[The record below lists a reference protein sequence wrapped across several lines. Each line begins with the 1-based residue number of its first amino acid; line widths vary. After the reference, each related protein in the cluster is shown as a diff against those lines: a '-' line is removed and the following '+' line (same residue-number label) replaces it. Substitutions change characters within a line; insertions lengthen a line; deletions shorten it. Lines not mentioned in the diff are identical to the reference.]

1 MASIKIAGFQGTA
14 PRISPELLPATSAQI
29 ARNCKLYS
37 GDLIPY
43 PESVQVAS
51 TGRTGTIQTLYA
63 LRNPTSNALVWLS
76 WANDV
81 SIVTPAAD
89 QIDEQRFY
97 YAGDG
102 VPKVSTYILATSGT
116 APYPAATGYYE
127 LGLPLPT
134 TKVTTV
140 ATAFSAITT
149 GIVRSRD
156 TAYNATITTSSDH
169 NIKDGATVS
178 ISGYTTPDTTFNTIA
193 TVTVTSPTTF
203 TYYSVGDVAVAGAG
217 TGTPNIDLGAQVQ
230 SRNYVYT
237 WYTPWAEESIGS
249 DPSET
254 LFIKEGQIVTV
265 SNLPTAAPAGQNF
278 IRGIRLYRT
287 LAGATETEYFRLA
300 TLWFPNSVSRVQ
312 RISGVARITFA
323 YPHNLLENDRF
334 KLSGVSVGS
343 SSFNNKTG
351 TYAQTGTTTVTVTI
365 VGHGYSSGISLPLS
379 FTRTGGTGQTPTSDS
394 YTITVTGL
402 NTFTVTATTSA
413 TSNGT
418 MIVDGLVT
426 TVIDQYTFEC
436 AQPGAANVS
445 SAVATGTLYYDVAES
460 VNKPS
465 RYWGDGGV
473 YTFTDDFDYRDL
485 SNTLQTDNYT
495 APPDDLKGLVILQN
509 NIMAGFS
516 GNDVYFSEPN
526 QFHAWPTAYKRSFES
541 PIVGLAAVGGTL
553 LVLTESYPYI
563 VDGSD
568 PAVMTQA
575 RLPSRYPCLNR
586 RSIVETNFGV
596 VYATHDG
603 LAVFAPSAGAQL
615 ITRALHSSD
624 TWNESLDPSTLVGV
638 MYKDTYF
645 ASHSTASIVFD
656 PGDKGNPSF
665 VDTDFAFSAAWYDTT
680 DNALYAVVGNTG
692 AIYRWDDLNQS
703 DGIMRWKSKVYK
715 TDVPINIGA
724 ARVIADYPTTFD
736 VLVWDTVATAWS
748 VESTPWFVDSPI
760 TFRLYVDKTL
770 KFTKSIS
777 DTGTFRLPKGYKSDT
792 FEVEVEGNARVRAIH
807 LGQTPTSL
815 KEV

>member
-43 PESVQVAS
+43 PEAIQYAT
-51 TGRTGTIQTLYA
+51 TGRTGIIRTLYA
-63 LRNPTSNALVWLS
+63 LRNPTTDDLVWLS
-76 WANDV
+76 WTNDV

-89 QIDEQRFY
+89 ELDEQRFY

-102 VPKVSTYILATSGT
+102 VPKVSTYRLATAGS

-140 ATAFSAITT
+140 ATAFTAITGVT
-149 GIVRSRD
+149 RERD
-156 TAYNATITTSSDH
+156 RANNATITTASAH

-178 ISGYTTPDTTFNTIA
+178 MSGFADTSFNTIA
-193 TVTVTSPTTF
+193 TVTVTSATTF
-203 TYYSVGDVAVAGAG
+203 TFYSVGSVVASGADAGAV
-217 TGTPNIDLGAQVQ
+217 IDLGAQIQ
-230 SRNYVYT
+230 ARNYVYT
-237 WYTPWAEESIGS
+237 WYTPWDEESIGS
-249 DPSET
+249 DPSDT
-254 LFIKEGQIVTV
+254 LFIKEGQVVTV
-265 SNLPTAAPAGQNF
+265 SNLPTAAPSGQNF

-287 LAGATETEYFRLA
+287 LAGTTETEYFRLA
-300 TLWFPNSVSRVQ
+300 TLWFPNSASAAQRTSNVSRV
-312 RISGVARITFA
+312 TFT

-334 KLSGVSVGS
+334 KLSGMSIA
-343 SSFNNKTG
+343 SFD
-351 TYAQTGTTTVTVTI
+351 I
-365 VGHGYSSGISLPLS
+365 
-379 FTRTGGTGQTPTSDS
+379 TGG
-394 YTITVTGL
+394 I
-402 NTFTVTATTSA
+402 
-413 TSNGT
+413 
-418 MIVDGLVT
+418 VT
-426 TVIDQYTFEC
+426 TVVDQYTIEY
-436 AQPGAANVS
+436 AQVAANVS
-445 SAVATGTLYYDVAES
+445 ASVITTGELYYDVAES
-460 VNKPS
+460 TDKPA
-465 RYWGDGGV
+465 RYWGDGGI

-495 APPDDLKGLVILQN
+495 APPDDLQGLVILQN
-509 NIMAGFS
+509 NLMAGFS

-526 QFHAWPTAYKRSFES
+526 QFHAWPRAYKRSFES

-553 LVLTESYPYI
+553 LVLTESYPYV

-568 PAVMTQA
+568 PSVLTQA

-586 RSIVETNFGV
+586 RSIVETNLGV
-596 VYATHDG
+596 IYATHDG

-645 ASHSTASIVFD
+645 ASHSTASIVYD
-656 PGDKGNPSF
+656 PGDKGNPTF
-665 VDTDFAFSAAWYDTT
+665 VDTDFAFSAAWYDTN
-680 DNALYAVVGNTG
+680 DNALYAVVGTNG
-692 AIYRWDDLNQS
+692 EIFRWDDLNQS
-703 DGIMRWKSKVYK
+703 NDTMRWKSKVYK
-715 TDVPINIGA
+715 TSDFINLGA
-724 ARVIADYPTTFD
+724 ARVIADYPANF
-736 VLVWDTVATAWS
+736 VLLVWDTASGTWGS
-748 VESTPWFVDSPI
+748 ETTTWFVDSSI
-760 TFRLYVDKTL
+760 SFKLYVDKSL
-770 KFTKSIS
+770 KFTKPVTS
-777 DTGTFRLPKGYKSDT
+777 DDMFRLPQGYKSDT
-792 FEVEVEGNARVRAIH
+792 FEVEVEGNVRIRAIH

>member
-43 PESVQVAS
+43 PEAVQYAT
-51 TGRTGTIQTLYA
+51 TGRTGTIRTLYA
-63 LRNPTSNALVWLS
+63 LRNPTNDALVWLS
-76 WANDV
+76 WTNDV
-81 SIVTPAAD
+81 AIVTPAAD
-89 QIDEQRFY
+89 ELDEQRFY

-102 VPKVSTYILATSGT
+102 VPKVSTYSLATAGS
-116 APYPAATGYYE
+116 APYPASTGYYE

-140 ATAFSAITT
+140 ATSFTTITGVT
-149 GIVRSRD
+149 RSRD
-156 TAYNATITTSSDH
+156 RANNATITTTNEH

-178 ISGYTTPDTTFNTIA
+178 MSSFTDTSFNTIA

-203 TYYSVGDVAVAGAG
+203 TFYSVGSVVASGADAGAV
-217 TGTPNIDLGAQVQ
+217 IDLGAQIQ

-237 WYTPWAEESIGS
+237 WYTPWDEESIGS
-249 DPSET
+249 DPSDT

-265 SNLPTAAPAGQNF
+265 SNLPTAAPAGRNF
-278 IRGIRLYRT
+278 IRGVRLYRT
-287 LAGATETEYFRLA
+287 LAGTTETEYFRLA

-312 RISGVARITFA
+312 RTSGIARITFT
-323 YPHNLLENDRF
+323 YPHNLLEDDRF
-334 KLSGVSVGS
+334 KLASVSVGS
-343 SSFNNKTG
+343 GSFNSKTG

-365 VGHGYSSGISLPLS
+365 TSHGYSSGTSLPLS
-379 FTRTGGTGQTPTSDS
+379 FTRTGGTGQTPLSES
-394 YTITVTGL
+394 YTITVTGA
-402 NTFTVTATTSA
+402 NTFTITVATAA

-418 MIVDGLVT
+418 MVVDGLVT

-436 AQPGAANVS
+436 AQPGGANVS
-445 SAVATGTLYYDVAES
+445 SATASGTLYYDIAES
-460 VNKPS
+460 TTKPS

-526 QFHAWPTAYKRSFES
+526 QFHAWPRAYKRSFES

-568 PAVMTQA
+568 PSVLTQA

-586 RSIVETNFGV
+586 RSIVETNLGV
-596 VYATHDG
+596 IYATHDG

-645 ASHSTASIVFD
+645 ASHSTASIVYD
-656 PGDKGNPSF
+656 PGDKGNPTF
-665 VDTDFAFSAAWYDTT
+665 VDTDFAFSAAWYDTN
-680 DNALYAVVGNTG
+680 DNALYAVVGTNG
-692 AIYRWDDLNQS
+692 AIFRWDDLNQS
-703 DGIMRWKSKVYK
+703 SDTMRWKSKVYK
-715 TDVPINIGA
+715 TTDFINLGA
-724 ARVIADYPTTFD
+724 ARVIADYPTAFAI
-736 VLVWDTVATAWS
+736 LQWDTASGIWGAVAT
-748 VESTPWFVDSPI
+748 TWFVDSPI
-760 TFRLYVDKTL
+760 SFKLYVDKNL
-770 KFTKSIS
+770 KFTTLVAT
-777 DTGTFRLPKGYKSDT
+777 DDMFRLPQGYKSDT
-792 FEVEVEGNARVRAIH
+792 FEVEVESNVRVRAIH

>member
-14 PRISPELLPATSAQI
+14 PRLSPELLPATSAQI

-43 PESVQVAS
+43 PEIVQVANTS
-51 TGRTGTIQTLYA
+51 RVGTVRTLYA
-63 LRNPTSNALVWLS
+63 LRNPLSDELVWLS
-76 WANDV
+76 WNSDV
-81 SIVTPAAD
+81 AIVTPAAD
-89 QIDEQRFY
+89 ELNEQRFY

-102 VPKVSTYILATSGT
+102 VPKVTTYALATAGSG
-116 APYPAATGYYE
+116 PYPSATGYYE

-134 TKVTTV
+134 AKATAV
-140 ATAFSAITT
+140 ATAFSTITGVT
-149 GIVRSRD
+149 RSRD
-156 TAYNATITTSSDH
+156 RAYNATITTASAH

-178 ISGYTTPDTTFNTIA
+178 MSGFADATFNTIA
-193 TVTVTSPTTF
+193 TVTVTSTTSF
-203 TYYSVGDVAVAGAG
+203 TYYSVGPVVVAGGDGGAV
-217 TGTPNIDLGAQVQ
+217 IDLGAQIQ

-237 WYTPWAEESIGS
+237 WYTPWDEESIGS
-249 DPSET
+249 DPSDT
-254 LFIKEGQIVTV
+254 IFIKEGQIVTV
-265 SNLPTAAPAGQNF
+265 SNLPSAAPAGQNF

-287 LAGATETEYFRLA
+287 LAGTTETEYFRLA
-300 TLWFPNSVSRVQ
+300 TLWFPNSASAAQRTSNVSRV
-312 RISGVARITFA
+312 TFTF
-323 YPHNLLENDRF
+323 PHNLLEDDRF
-334 KLSGVSVGS
+334 KLANMANPT
-343 SSFNNKTG
+343 FN
-351 TYAQTGTTTVTVTI
+351 I
-365 VGHGYSSGISLPLS
+365 
-379 FTRTGGTGQTPTSDS
+379 TGG
-394 YTITVTGL
+394 IVTK
-402 NTFTVTATTSA
+402 
-413 TSNGT
+413 
-418 MIVDGLVT
+418 
-426 TVIDQYTFEC
+426 VIDQYTFEY
-436 AQPGAANVS
+436 AQVGANVS
-445 SAVATGTLYYDVAES
+445 SSVMSTGTLYYDVAES
-460 VNKPS
+460 TDKPA

-526 QFHAWPTAYKRSFES
+526 QFHAWPKAYKRSFES

-568 PAVMTQA
+568 PSVLTQA

-624 TWNESLDPSTLVGV
+624 TWNASLDPDTLVGV

-645 ASHSTASIVFD
+645 ASHSTASIIFD
-656 PGDKGNPSF
+656 PGDKGSPSF
-665 VDTDFAFSAAWYDTT
+665 VDADFAFTAAWYDTT
-680 DNALYAVVGNTG
+680 DNALYAVSPTNNY
-692 AIYRWDDLNQS
+692 IYRWDNIGQPNDT
-703 DGIMRWKSKVYK
+703 MRWKSKVYK

-724 ARVIADYPTTFD
+724 ARVIADYPTVYD
-736 VLVWDTVATAWS
+736 ILEWDTADALWS
-748 VESTPWFVDSPI
+748 EETTPWFVSSAL
-760 TFRLYVDKTL
+760 TFKLYVDKTL
-770 KFTKSIS
+770 RFTKSLS
-777 DTGTFRLPKGYKSDT
+777 GSGTFRLPKGYKSDT
-792 FEVEVEGNARVRAIH
+792 FEVEIESSARVRAIH
-807 LGQTPTSL
+807 LAQTPTAL